1 MAYQPKDA
9 FYRRAKREGYRSRA
23 AYKLLE
29 LNQRFRVIK
38 PGDRVVDLG
47 AAPGGWLQVAAES
60 AGPKGKVVGVDLQ
73 PITPFREP
81 NLIVLQGDIT
91 TEECIVKI
99 REALAA
105 PANCV
110 LSDVSPRL
118 TGIRDAD
125 ISRSIELAR
134 MALNAACD
142 LLAPRG
148 NFLVKIFMSEELGAL
163 SAEIKERFRSVD
175 RTRPEATRKGSS
187 EIYLCAR
194 GYRGP
199 QAGR

>member
-9 FYRRAKREGYRSRA
+9 FYRKAKREGYRSRA

-29 LNQRFRVIK
+29 LNRRFRVIK

-47 AAPGGWLQVAAES
+47 AAPGGWLQVAAEL

-91 TEECIVKI
+91 TEECIEKI

-125 ISRSIELAR
+125 ISRSIDLAR
-134 MALNAACD
+134 VALNAACD
-142 LLAPRG
+142 LLAPG
-148 NFLVKIFMSEELGAL
+148 GHFLVKIFMSEELGEL

>member
-1 MAYQPKDA
+1 MAYEPKDA
-9 FYRRAKREGYRSRA
+9 FYRKAKKEGYRSRA

-38 PGDRVVDLG
+38 RGDRVVDLG
-47 AAPGGWLQVAAES
+47 AAPGGWLQVAAEL
-60 AGPKGKVVGVDLQ
+60 AGANGKVVGVDLQ
-73 PITPFREP
+73 PIAPFREP
-81 NLIVLQGDIT
+81 NLIVLQGDIMSAG
-91 TEECIVKI
+91 CIEKI
-99 REALAA
+99 RETLVA
-105 PANCV
+105 PAHCV

-125 ISRSIELAR
+125 VNRSVELAR
-134 MALNAACD
+134 IALQAACD
-142 LLAPRG
+142 LLAPGG

-163 SAEIKERFRSVD
+163 SAAFKERFRSVD

-194 GYRGP
+194 GYRG
-199 QAGR
+199 ALTER